1 MAQISTDLLPVLRQS
16 LEIDLPENISFELL
30 KERLS
35 SHINFLIQSDF
46 QKLASIL
53 YRVDV
58 SESKLK
64 NLLKENQG
72 FDAASII
79 TDLIIARE
87 LQKIRSRQEYR
98 NDENISEDEKWWT
111 TNGSQITRMF
121 TDKNFCVN
129 LWNLWEDL
137 KEE

>member
-1 MAQISTDLLPVLRQS
+1 MAQINSDLLPVLRQS
-16 LEIDLPENISFELL
+16 LKIDLPENISFELL

-64 NLLKENQG
+64 NLLKENKG
-72 FDAASII
+72 FDAANII
-79 TDLIIARE
+79 TDLIIERE

-98 NDENISEDEKWWT
+98 NDENISEDEKW
-111 TNGSQITRMF
+111 
-121 TDKNFCVN
+121 
-129 LWNLWEDL
+129 
-137 KEE
+137 

>member
-1 MAQISTDLLPVLRQS
+1 MAQINTDLLPVLRQS
-16 LEIDLPENISFELL
+16 LEIDFPENISFELL

-72 FDAASII
+72 FDAANII
-79 TDLIIARE
+79 TDLIIERE

-98 NDENISEDEKWWT
+98 NDENISEDERW
-111 TNGSQITRMF
+111 
-121 TDKNFCVN
+121 
-129 LWNLWEDL
+129 
-137 KEE
+137 

>member
-1 MAQISTDLLPVLRQS
+1 MEQINTDLIPMLRQS
-16 LEIDLPENISFELL
+16 LEIDLPENISFDLL

-46 QKLASIL
+46 QKLVSIL

-79 TDLIIARE
+79 TDLIIERE
-87 LQKIRSRQEYR
+87 LQKIRTRQEHR
-98 NDENISEDEKWWT
+98 NDENISEDEKW
-111 TNGSQITRMF
+111 
-121 TDKNFCVN
+121 
-129 LWNLWEDL
+129 
-137 KEE
+137 

>member
-1 MAQISTDLLPVLRQS
+1 MEQINTDLIPVLRQS

-46 QKLASIL
+46 QKLVSIL

-58 SESKLK
+58 NESKLK
-64 NLLKENQG
+64 HLLKENQG
-72 FDAASII
+72 FDAVNII
-79 TDLIIARE
+79 TDLIIERE

-98 NDENISEDEKWWT
+98 NDENISDDEKW
-111 TNGSQITRMF
+111 
-121 TDKNFCVN
+121 
-129 LWNLWEDL
+129 
-137 KEE
+137 